1 MFCVSITVVE
11 WATANI
17 DTVQDKNNN
26 NKKMHLT
33 DLG

>member
-26 NKKMHLT
+26 KKMHLI